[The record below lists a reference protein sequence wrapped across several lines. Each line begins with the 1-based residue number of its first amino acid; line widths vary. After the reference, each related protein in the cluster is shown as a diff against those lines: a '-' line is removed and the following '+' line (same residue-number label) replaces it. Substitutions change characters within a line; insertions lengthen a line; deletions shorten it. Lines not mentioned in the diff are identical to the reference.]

1 MKTKSSRAFTLIELL
16 VVIAI
21 IAILAS
27 MLLPALARAKS
38 KAKSAACI
46 SNMRQ
51 IGLAH
56 NFYKDDND
64 GEFVQ
69 LAKLAKT
76 PPGAILPGNHTWWPD
91 LLQSTLG
98 QNTQI
103 HSCPS
108 LKDSTRFGIGMN
120 HPELGRWLETAWKV
134 KETHIANPSAT
145 VLFGDSGQIH
155 NTSEKNPDKWFVQK
169 SYKGRTLLFRT
180 PNNEPWYTALTPYF
194 RTTGLGG
201 NCAPKTV
208 RKGAYK
214 WEENEEY
221 SQTSSRPRWRWRR
234 SRG

>member
-1 MKTKSSRAFTLIELL
+1 MKTKSSPAFTLIELL

-38 KAKSAACI
+38 KAKSVACI

-56 NFYKDDND
+56 NFYKDDNN

-145 VLFGDSGQIH
+145 VLFGDSGQIQ

-169 SYKGRTLLFRT
+169 SYKGKTLLFRT
-180 PNNEPWYTALTPYF
+180 PNNEPWYTTMPQRMYNRHEGAANTAHVDGHVVAVKASSIGF
-194 RTTGLGG
+194 QHRLGH
-201 NCAPKTV
+201 PL
-208 RKGAYK
+208 AY
-214 WEENEEY
+214 WDRY
-221 SQTSSRPRWRWRR
+221 
-234 SRG
+234 